1 MEQEIWKEIKG
12 YEGYYEVSNLGRFRS
27 MDRIIIFSN
36 GRKVFYKG
44 KIINGSIEKDGYICV
59 KLSKNGNNETK
70 KLHRLIAQ
78 TFMPVDNS
86 DNLEVNH
93 IDFNRINNRIN
104 NLEWVSHIDNIH
116 HSSKKGRYKD
126 NARGCK
132 NGRANYTEEEIIYMR
147 KLYDKGKSVM
157 DIIKILFP
165 NLNYSERKNKWTRIK
180 EIVTRKTYTN
190 I

>member
-27 MDRIIIFSN
+27 MDRIIIFKD

-44 KIINGSIEKDGYICV
+44 KNINGTIGRDGYIDV
-59 KLSKNGNNETK
+59 KLSKNGEIKTR
-70 KLHRLIAQ
+70 KLHRLISQ
-78 TFMPVDNS
+78 TFIFKEDYI
-86 DNLEVNH
+86 NLEVNH
-93 IDFNRINNRIN
+93 IDYNRTNNNIN
-104 NLEWVSHIDNIH
+104 NLEWVSHVDNVH

-126 NARGCK
+126 NVRGCK
-132 NGRANYTEEEIIYMR
+132 NGRANYSEEEIKYIR
-147 KLYDKGKSVM
+147 KLYDNGKTVM

>member
-27 MDRIIIFSN
+27 MDRIISFSN

-116 HSSKKGRYKD
+116 HSSKKGR
-126 NARGCK
+126 
-132 NGRANYTEEEIIYMR
+132 
-147 KLYDKGKSVM
+147 
-157 DIIKILFP
+157 
-165 NLNYSERKNKWTRIK
+165 
-180 EIVTRKTYTN
+180 
-190 I
+190 